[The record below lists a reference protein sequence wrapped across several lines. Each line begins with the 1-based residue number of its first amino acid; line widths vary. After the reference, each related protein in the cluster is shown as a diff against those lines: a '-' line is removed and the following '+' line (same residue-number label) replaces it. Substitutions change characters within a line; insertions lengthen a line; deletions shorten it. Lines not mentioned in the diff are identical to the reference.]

1 VISGSRTLGEFSK
14 QATVTVHE
22 KLGMP
27 SDTIYLTAKPG
38 PGETDLESIIDPD
51 LNFERFRVGTL
62 DGKEVLIGK
71 TQLRIEKSDNSETDL
86 VINKTSRGLNMS
98 SARQNADNVPFGYQ
112 IKDSLINLQPNYLL
126 PKIWRNQR
134 VNLKMKVPVGKT
146 IYLDESLKSILSD
159 VENTSDT
166 WDEDMVNKYWTMK
179 SEGLTLVNRAVP
191 SEKPL
196 KK

>member
-1 VISGSRTLGEFSK
+1 MG
-14 QATVTVHE
+14 
-22 KLGMP
+22 
-27 SDTIYLTAKPG
+27 
-38 PGETDLESIIDPD
+38 
-51 LNFERFRVGTL
+51 
-62 DGKEVLIGK
+62 
-71 TQLRIEKSDNSETDL
+71 
-86 VINKTSRGLNMS
+86 

-179 SEGLTLVNRAVP
+179 SEGLTMVNRAVP